1 MGVSLHLSLEIIES
15 DAFSGGSGVY
25 MDPTV
30 IRSAAAVNSG
40 IDALS
45 VDPNFD
51 IAELPVKLELRYVI
65 ESKRAAN
72 GLDCPKI
79 EYNSSPQYEE
89 LTPEEE
95 TRRKVRRQRNK
106 VAASKCRLKRRE
118 HVKNLLKASEE
129 LESANS
135 KLESDIACLNAEKE
149 QLERMLDAH
158 KCISKAEIGAS
169 RGPA

>member
-1 MGVSLHLSLEIIES
+1 
-15 DAFSGGSGVY
+15 
-25 MDPTV
+25 
-30 IRSAAAVNSG
+30 
-40 IDALS
+40 
-45 VDPNFD
+45 
-51 IAELPVKLELRYVI
+51 
-65 ESKRAAN
+65 
-72 GLDCPKI
+72 
-79 EYNSSPQYEE
+79 

-158 KCISKAEIGAS
+158 K
-169 RGPA
+169 